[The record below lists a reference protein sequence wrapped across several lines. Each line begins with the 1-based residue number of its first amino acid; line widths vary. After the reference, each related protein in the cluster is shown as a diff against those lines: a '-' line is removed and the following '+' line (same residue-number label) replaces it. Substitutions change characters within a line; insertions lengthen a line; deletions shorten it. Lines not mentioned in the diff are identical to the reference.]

1 MNWLRLTPP
10 GELPLAIE
18 DHDVEL
24 CRSARQDV
32 CGDTP
37 GAHRHFIAE
46 LNAFA
51 SGKRKSL
58 RRGVRATDAPR
69 QLLRPAAL
77 PRHASQRA
85 KLDAPARGV
94 KVEHA
99 LRELGYL
106 GDAAGD
112 GDARH
117 GMGTR

>member
-1 MNWLRLTPP
+1 MNWLRHRSS

-58 RRGVRATDAPR
+58 RRGVRANDAAR

-85 KLDAPARGV
+85 KALALYDRG
-94 KVEHA
+94 
-99 LRELGYL
+99 
-106 GDAAGD
+106 
-112 GDARH
+112 
-117 GMGTR
+117 